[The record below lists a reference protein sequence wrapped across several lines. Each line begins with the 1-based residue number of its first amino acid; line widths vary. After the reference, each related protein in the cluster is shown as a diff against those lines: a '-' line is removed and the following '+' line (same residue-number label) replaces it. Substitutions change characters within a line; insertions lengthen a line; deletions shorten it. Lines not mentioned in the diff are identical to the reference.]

1 MNTSRYLFFAP
12 EISYVMKKNV
22 MCFSED
28 EFLEDVAK
36 RMSRKRYRAYPVVN
50 ASKELVACILKD
62 HAMI

>member
-1 MNTSRYLFFAP
+1 
-12 EISYVMKKNV
+12 MKKNV

-50 ASKELVACILKD
+50 ASKELVAYILNQIHFQRHNNFFIEKY
-62 HAMI
+62 